1 MAELAEKENQEQ
13 KRPELREV
21 KGSGGPLAREYPLH
35 RTRNI
40 GIMAHIDAG
49 KTTTT
54 ERILYYTG
62 KTYKIGEVHEGA
74 AVMDWMEQEQERG
87 ITITSAATTA
97 HWKGYWINIIDTPG
111 HVDFTVEVERSLRV
125 LDGAVAVFDAV
136 AGVEP
141 QSETVWRQADRYSVP
156 RICFVNKMDRTGADF
171 FRTVEMIE
179 DRLNGRPVKLQL
191 PIGKEADYHGV
202 VDLMT
207 MEAHY
212 WPSDG
217 MGEEWE
223 DRPIPDDLK
232 ELADEA
238 RHDLLEVAADYDEKV
253 MEAYVAE
260 EDVDIDLLRKAIRKA
275 TLAGEIAPVFCGSAF
290 KNKAVQPLLDAVCWY
305 LPSPADL
312 PPYEGVHPVTHEKVM
327 REPSDL
333 EPFSALAFK
342 IMSDPYVGRLTYIRV
357 YSGSLKSGGQ
367 ILNSTR
373 DRKERAGRLL
383 QMHANHREDK
393 EAVFT
398 GDIVAVVGLKQTLT
412 GDTLCDPSDPVL
424 LEEMNFPAPVIDVAI
439 EPKSKQDSEKLSVAL
454 QRLSEEDPTFRVH
467 TDEDTGQTIISGMG
481 ELHLEVLVDR
491 LIREFKVGANVGRP
505 QVAYRETI
513 KDPVKKV
520 HIRYQKQTGGK
531 GQFADVVIEAEPTGP
546 GGGYEFINKIT
557 GGRIPTEYIP
567 AVDQGI
573 QEAMASGVLAGYPVV
588 DLRITLTDGAYHD
601 VDSSEM
607 AFKIAGSMA
616 LKEAAKKAKPVL
628 LEPVFDVEVVTPEE
642 YMGDVIGDLSGRRG
656 QIESMDQ
663 RGTDRIVTAQVPLAE
678 MFGYATE
685 LRSRT
690 QGRATYTM
698 QFNSYKEAPKSIA
711 DEVVATVRGEPVG
724 Q

>member
-1 MAELAEKENQEQ
+1 
-13 KRPELREV
+13 
-21 KGSGGPLAREYPLH
+21 
-35 RTRNI
+35 
-40 GIMAHIDAG
+40 MAHIDAG

-62 KTYKIGEVHEGA
+62 KTYKIGEVHEGG

-141 QSETVWRQADRYSVP
+141 QSETVWHQADRYKVP

-171 FRTVEMIE
+171 FRTVSMIE
-179 DRLNGRPVKLQL
+179 DRLNGRPVVLQL
-191 PIGKEADYHGV
+191 PIGKEADFHGV
-202 VDLMT
+202 VDLVSMV
-207 MEAHY
+207 AHY
-212 WPSDG
+212 WPSEG

-223 DRPIPDDLK
+223 DRPVPEELK
-232 ELADEA
+232 EQADQY
-238 RHDLLEVAADYDEKV
+238 RHDLIEAIADYDEEI
-253 MEAYVAE
+253 MEAYVGEQEIEQDA
-260 EDVDIDLLRKAIRKA
+260 IKKAIRKA
-275 TLAGEIAPVFCGSAF
+275 TLAGDIAPVLCGTAF
-290 KNKAVQPLLDAVCWY
+290 KNKAVQPLLDAICRY
-305 LPSPADL
+305 LPSPVDL
-312 PPYEGVHPVTHEKVM
+312 PPYEGTHPVTKEPVT
-327 REPSDL
+327 RAPSDL

-342 IMSDPYVGRLTYIRV
+342 IMSDPYVGRLTYLRV
-357 YSGSLKSGGQ
+357 YSGSLRSGEP
-367 ILNSTR
+367 ILNAFR
-373 DRKERAGRLL
+373 DRKERAGRIL

-412 GDTLCDPSDPVL
+412 GDTLTDPKHPVL
-424 LEEMNFPAPVIDVAI
+424 LEEMTFPAPVIDVAI
-439 EPKSKQDSEKLSVAL
+439 EPKSKVDSDKLGHAL

-467 TDEDTGQTIISGMG
+467 TDDETGQTIISGMG

-513 KDPVKKV
+513 TKPAEKVDVKYV
-520 HIRYQKQTGGK
+520 KQTGGK
-531 GQFADVVIEAEPTGP
+531 GQYAHVVFNVEPTGP

-567 AVDQGI
+567 AVDQGV

-588 DLRITLTDGAYHD
+588 DMRVTLNDGSFHD

-616 LKEAAKKAKPVL
+616 LKEAAKKAKPAL

-656 QIESMDQ
+656 QIEQMDQ
-663 RGTDRIVTAQVPLAE
+663 RGSDRIVRAQVPLAE

-698 QFNSYKEAPKSIA
+698 QFNSYKEIPKSIA
-711 DEVVATVRGEPVG
+711 DEVIATVRGEPVG
-724 Q
+724 K

>member
-1 MAELAEKENQEQ
+1 MAF
-13 KRPELREV
+13 
-21 KGSGGPLAREYPLH
+21 REYPLSH
-35 RTRNI
+35 TRNI

-62 KTYKIGEVHEGA
+62 RTYKIGEVHEGA
-74 AVMDWMEQEQERG
+74 AVMDWMAQEQERG

-141 QSETVWRQADRYSVP
+141 QSETVWRQADRYNVP

-171 FRTVEMIE
+171 FRCASMIE
-179 DRLNGRPVKLQL
+179 ERLNGRPVLIQL
-191 PIGKEADYHGV
+191 PIGKEADFHGV
-202 VDLMT
+202 VDLVT
-207 MEAHY
+207 MNAHI

-223 DRPIPDDLK
+223 TRPIPEGMRED
-232 ELADEA
+232 ADRY
-238 RHDLLEVAADYDEKV
+238 RHDLVEALADSDEEI
-253 MEAYVAE
+253 MEMYVGE
-260 EDVDIDLLRKAIRKA
+260 EDPDVDSIKKALRRGTI
-275 TLAGEIAPVFCGSAF
+275 AGELTPVLCGSAF
-290 KNKAVQPLLDAVCWY
+290 KNKAVQPLLDAVCLY
-305 LPSPADL
+305 LPSPVEL
-312 PPYEGVHPVTHEKVM
+312 PAYEGKHPVTG
-327 REPSDL
+327 EPVERKADDH

-342 IMSDPYVGRLTYIRV
+342 IMSDPYVGRLTYLRV
-357 YSGSLKSGGQ
+357 YSGTLKSGDQ
-367 ILNSTR
+367 VVNATR
-373 DRKERAGRLL
+373 DRKERVGRIL

-393 EAVFT
+393 ESVFA
-398 GDIVAVVGLKQTLT
+398 GDIVAIVGLKHTLT

-439 EPKSKQDSEKLSVAL
+439 EPKSKADSDKLGSAL
-454 QRLSEEDPTFRVH
+454 QKLSEEDPTFRVH
-467 TDEDTGQTIISGMG
+467 SDEETGQTIISGMG

-491 LIREFKVGANVGRP
+491 LIREFKVGANVGKP

-513 KDPVKKV
+513 RRPVDKV
-520 HIRYQKQTGGK
+520 DTRYVKQTGGK
-531 GQFADVVIEAEPTGP
+531 GQYAHVVIAMEPTGP
-546 GGGYEFINKIT
+546 GGGYEFVNKIT
-557 GGRIPTEYIP
+557 GGRIPQEYIP
-567 AVDQGI
+567 AVDHGV

-588 DLRITLTDGAYHD
+588 DLRVTLSDGSYHE

-607 AFKIAGSMA
+607 AFKIAGSMCF
-616 LKEAAKKAKPVL
+616 KDAARKAGPVL
-628 LEPVFDVEVVTPEE
+628 LEPMFDVEVVTPEE
-642 YMGDVIGDLSGRRG
+642 YMGDVIGDLSSRRG
-656 QIESMDQ
+656 RVESMDQ
-663 RGTDRIVTAQVPLAE
+663 RGSDRIVKAQVPLAE

-698 QFNSYKEAPKSIA
+698 QFNSYREVPQSLA
-711 DEVVATVRGEPVG
+711 DDVVATVRGEPVTR
-724 Q
+724 

>member
-1 MAELAEKENQEQ
+1 MAELAEKQGQEES
-13 KRPELREV
+13 RPPLRQV
-21 KGSGGPLAREYPLH
+21 KGGGVPLTREYPLH
-35 RTRNI
+35 HTRNI

-62 KTYKIGEVHEGA
+62 KTYKIGEVHEGG

-141 QSETVWRQADRYSVP
+141 QSETVWRQADRYNVP
-156 RICFVNKMDRTGADF
+156 RICFVNKMDRTGADY
-171 FRTVEMIE
+171 FRTVSMIE
-179 DRLNGRPVKLQL
+179 DRLNGRPVLLQI
-191 PIGKEADYHGV
+191 PIGKEADFHGV
-202 VDLMT
+202 VDLVSMV
-207 MEAHY
+207 AHY
-212 WPSDG
+212 WPSEG
-217 MGEEWE
+217 MGEQWE
-223 DRPIPDDLK
+223 DRPVPDDLK
-232 ELADEA
+232 DQAEQY
-238 RHDLLEVAADYDEKV
+238 RHDLIEAVADYDEAI

-260 EDVDIDLLRKAIRKA
+260 EEIDQDSIRKAIRKA
-275 TLAGEIAPVFCGSAF
+275 TLGGKIAPVMCGSAF
-290 KNKAVQPLLDAVCWY
+290 KNKAVQPLLDAICRY
-305 LPSPADL
+305 LPSPMDL
-312 PPYEGVHPVTHEKVM
+312 PAYEGTHPTTHEPVK

-342 IMSDPYVGRLTYIRV
+342 IMSDPYVGRLTYLRV
-357 YSGSLKSGGQ
+357 YSGSLKSGEQ
-367 ILNSTR
+367 IINVTR
-373 DRKERAGRLL
+373 DRKERAGRIL

-398 GDIVAVVGLKQTLT
+398 GDIVAVVGLKHTLT
-412 GDTLCDPSDPVL
+412 GDTLCDPKEPVL
-424 LEEMNFPAPVIDVAI
+424 LEEMSFPAPVIDVAI
-439 EPKSKQDSEKLSVAL
+439 EPKSKADSDKLGNAL

-467 TDEDTGQTIISGMG
+467 TDDDTGQTIISGMG

-491 LIREFKVGANVGRP
+491 LIREFNVGANVGRP

-513 KDPVKKV
+513 RKPVQKV
-520 HIRYQKQTGGK
+520 DIRYVKQTGGK
-531 GQFADVVIEAEPTGP
+531 GQYAHTVVNVEPTGP

-567 AVDQGI
+567 AVDQGV

-588 DLRITLTDGAYHD
+588 DLRVTLVDGSSHD

-616 LKEAAKKAKPVL
+616 LKEAAKKADPAL

-656 QIESMDQ
+656 QIEQMDQ
-663 RGTDRIVTAQVPLAE
+663 RGSDRIVRAQVPLAE

-698 QFNSYKEAPKSIA
+698 QFNSYKEIPKSIA

-724 Q
+724 K

>member
-1 MAELAEKENQEQ
+1 M
-13 KRPELREV
+13 V
-21 KGSGGPLAREYPLH
+21 
-35 RTRNI
+35 
-40 GIMAHIDAG
+40 
-49 KTTTT
+49 
-54 ERILYYTG
+54 
-62 KTYKIGEVHEGA
+62 
-74 AVMDWMEQEQERG
+74 QEQERG

-141 QSETVWRQADRYSVP
+141 QSETVWRQADRYKVP
-156 RICFVNKMDRTGADF
+156 RICFVNKMDRIGADF
-171 FRTVEMIE
+171 FRTVDMIR
-179 DRLNGRPVKLQL
+179 DRLNTRPVVIQL
-191 PIGKEADYHGV
+191 PIGKEDDFHGV
-202 VDLMT
+202 VDLVT
-207 MEAHY
+207 MVAHY

-223 DRPIPDDLK
+223 DRPIPDDMR
-232 ELADEA
+232 EQADRY
-238 RHDLLEVAADYDEKV
+238 RHDLLEALADYDENV
-253 MEAYVAE
+253 MEHYVAE
-260 EDVDIDLLRKAIRKA
+260 SDPGADLIRKA
-275 TLAGEIAPVFCGSAF
+275 LRRATLADEITPVLCGSAF

-305 LPSPADL
+305 LPSPVDL
-312 PPYEGVHPVTHEKVM
+312 PPYEGRHPLTGDAVLRRPE
-327 REPSDL
+327 DA

-342 IMSDPYVGRLTYIRV
+342 IMSDPYVGRLTYLRV
-357 YSGSLKSGGQ
+357 YSGVLKSGDQ
-367 ILNSTR
+367 VQNATR
-373 DRKERAGRLL
+373 DRKERVGRIL

-393 EAVFT
+393 DAVFT
-398 GDIVAVVGLKQTLT
+398 GDIVAIVGLKHTLT
-412 GDTLCDPSDPVL
+412 GDTLCNPGDPVL
-424 LEEMNFPAPVIDVAI
+424 LEEMQFPTPVIDVAI
-439 EPKSKQDSEKLSVAL
+439 EPKSKADSDKLGAGL
-454 QRLSEEDPTFRVH
+454 QKLSEEDPTFRVH

-491 LIREFKVGANVGRP
+491 LLREFKVGANVGRP

-513 KDPVKKV
+513 RNPVEKSET
-520 HIRYQKQTGGK
+520 RYVKQTGGK
-531 GQFADVVIEAEPTGP
+531 GQYGHVVVKLDPTGP
-546 GGGYEFINKIT
+546 GGGYEFVNKIT

-567 AVDQGI
+567 AVDQGV

-588 DLRITLTDGAYHD
+588 DVRVTLLDGSYHE

-607 AFKIAGSMA
+607 AFKIAGSIA
-616 LKEAAKKAKPVL
+616 FKDAVKKAGPVL

-642 YMGDVIGDLSGRRG
+642 YMGDVIGDLSSRRG
-656 QIESMDQ
+656 HIEQMDQ
-663 RGTDRIVTAQVPLAE
+663 RGSDRIVRAQVPLAE

-698 QFNSYKEAPKSIA
+698 QFSAYKEVPKSIA
-711 DEVVATVRGEPVG
+711 DDVVAAVRGEPVD

>member
-1 MAELAEKENQEQ
+1 MPEAAQKQKERQQ
-13 KRPELREV
+13 RPHLREV
-21 KGSGGPLAREYPLH
+21 KSGAHDFREYPLNH
-35 RTRNI
+35 TRNI

-74 AVMDWMEQEQERG
+74 AVMDWMVQEQERG

-97 HWKGYWINIIDTPG
+97 HWKGYWINLIDTPG

-141 QSETVWRQADRYSVP
+141 QSETVWRQADRYLVP

-171 FRTVEMIE
+171 FRTVGMIE
-179 DRLNGRPVKLQL
+179 DRLNGKPVVIQL
-191 PIGKEADYHGV
+191 PIGREADFHGV
-202 VDLMT
+202 VDLVT
-207 MEAHY
+207 MVAHY
-212 WPSDG
+212 WPSEG

-223 DRPIPDDLK
+223 DRPIPDDLR
-232 ELADEA
+232 EQAERY
-238 RHDLLEVAADYDEKV
+238 RHDLIEALADHDETI
-253 MEAYVAE
+253 MEKYIGE
-260 EDVDIDLLRKAIRKA
+260 EPVDADLIRKA
-275 TLAGEIAPVFCGSAF
+275 LRRATISNDITPVLCGSAF
-290 KNKAVQPLLDAVCWY
+290 KNKAVQPLLDAICWY
-305 LPSPADL
+305 LPSPADV
-312 PPYEGVHPVTHEKVM
+312 PPYEGTDPRTGESVVRKPED
-327 REPSDL
+327 S
-333 EPFSALAFK
+333 EPFAALAFK
-342 IMSDPYVGRLTYIRV
+342 IMSDPFVGRLTYLRV
-357 YSGSLKSGGQ
+357 YSGTLRAGEHVM
-367 ILNSTR
+367 NATR
-373 DRKERAGRLL
+373 DRKERIGRIL

-393 EAVFT
+393 EVVFT

-412 GDTLCDPSDPVL
+412 GDTLCNPNEPVL

-439 EPKSKQDSEKLSVAL
+439 EPKSKVDSEKLGTAL
-454 QRLSEEDPTFRVH
+454 QRLAEEDPTFRVH
-467 TDEDTGQTIISGMG
+467 TDEETGQTIISGMG
-481 ELHLEVLVDR
+481 ELHLDVLVDR
-491 LIREFKVGANVGRP
+491 LIREFKVGANVGKP
-505 QVAYRETI
+505 QVAFRETI
-513 KDPVKKV
+513 REPVRKV
-520 HIRYQKQTGGK
+520 DLRYVKQTGGK
-531 GQFADVVIEAEPTGP
+531 GQYAHVVIDAEPMGP

-567 AVDQGI
+567 AVDQGV
-573 QEAMASGVLAGYPVV
+573 QEAMASGVLAGYPLV
-588 DLRITLTDGAYHD
+588 DVRITLTDGSYHE

-628 LEPVFDVEVVTPEE
+628 LEPVFEVEVVTPEE

-656 QIESMDQ
+656 HIESMDQ
-663 RGTDRIVTAQVPLAE
+663 RGSDRIVKALVPLKE

-698 QFNSYKEAPKSIA
+698 QFSSYKEVPRSIA
-711 DEVVATVRGEPVG
+711 EEVVAAVRGEPVG
-724 Q
+724 S